1 MGGDKGQ
8 QEIRERV
15 WVEKFDHTGETP
27 VLVETQF
34 VERTRRET
42 VIPTPPAPMSE
53 ST

>member
-15 WVEKFDHTGETP
+15 WVEKFDHSGETP

-34 VERTRRET
+34 VERTRRE
-42 VIPTPPAPMSE
+42 VIRPPAPTSE